1 MNIHYNDELIQPI
14 GQVDPQLRNDTRL
27 LHYAELAEL
36 FVQTFE
42 VYYELAADSN
52 VPDTHV
58 QNTKKLVHFV
68 GNMLSSISFDHI

>member
-14 GQVDPQLRNDTRL
+14 RQADPDLRNDTRL

-42 VYYELAADSN
+42 VYYELAADRN
-52 VPDTHV
+52 VSDTHI
-58 QNTKKLVHFV
+58 QNTKNLVRFI
-68 GNMLSSISFDHI
+68 GNMLSGIDI